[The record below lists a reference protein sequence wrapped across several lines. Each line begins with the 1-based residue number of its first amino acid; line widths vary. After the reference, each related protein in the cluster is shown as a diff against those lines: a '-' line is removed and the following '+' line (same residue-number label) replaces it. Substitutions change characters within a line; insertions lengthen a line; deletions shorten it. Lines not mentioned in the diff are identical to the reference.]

1 MSDTRNTTEKLK
13 AKVYWEPTHAE
24 KILNY
29 SQRYFQFNITLNN
42 RFQAVQDL
50 LKEEKTTIE
59 DNWKGITEALTSTCQ
74 EVLGRDKHHHKE
86 YISIKTLNKI
96 QERKN
101 KKTETDNRESQ
112 GTS

>member
-1 MSDTRNTTEKLK
+1 MLGKHWTAEEIVLQRSNTDFLRYTDKL
-13 AKVYWEPTHAE
+13 
-24 KILNY
+24 N
-29 SQRYFQFNITLNN
+29 QFNITLNN

-59 DNWKGITEALTSTCQ
+59 DNWKGITEALTSRCQ
-74 EVLGRDKHHHKE
+74 KVLGRNKHHHKE